1 MISPDAAGAGPQVRC
16 FRLAGMTPAGSKKWT
31 PISEAEYD
39 CTADEKFLH
48 PPAAGELVV
57 SHDEANG
64 KRHRKQPDD
73 AIRAKVTTPERPNY
87 EVKEDFYPAR
97 QYPERPSE
105 GKRASPPRP
114 TMLLTLLPTM
124 SLTLRQ

>member
-31 PISEAEYD
+31 PISEAEYG

-73 AIRAKVTTPERPNY
+73 AIRAKVTR
-87 EVKEDFYPAR
+87 
-97 QYPERPSE
+97 
-105 GKRASPPRP
+105 
-114 TMLLTLLPTM
+114 
-124 SLTLRQ
+124 